1 LSNTSSAAGFIL
13 TNQSFGPTVGLNL
26 SVPIYNGS
34 VNKKQ
39 QQVAAINT
47 RSALAQK
54 NNLLLSAETG
64 AVKTYQLYR
73 NSLEQL
79 STAKTNFELS
89 AQLLSLVMQKFELG
103 QATIVDVKI
112 AQQSFENES
121 YRMVNLSY
129 SAKMAEI
136 ELKRLA
142 NLLQP

>member
-1 LSNTSSAAGFIL
+1 
-13 TNQSFGPTVGLNL
+13 
-26 SVPIYNGS
+26 
-34 VNKKQ
+34 
-39 QQVAAINT
+39 
-47 RSALAQK
+47 
-54 NNLLLSAETG
+54 
-64 AVKTYQLYR
+64 
-73 NSLEQL
+73 
-79 STAKTNFELS
+79 
-89 AQLLSLVMQKFELG
+89 MQKFELG